1 MPRKARIQSSTDY
14 YHIMMR
20 GNNRESIFSMDEQKS
35 FFLDSL
41 EKQQD
46 DQLIHIAA
54 YCLMN
59 NHVHIVVKSEP
70 SNLAKA
76 IKSVNIKYAM
86 HFNQT
91 RSRIGHV
98 FQDRYKSEPIEDD
111 KYLMQVIRYVHN
123 NPVKAKLVK
132 SPEDYRWSSFN
143 EYLSDNVIIS
153 SLQKKF
159 ILELFSS
166 EINQFIEFHNQKD
179 NNEFLDIDEEMEQ
192 NRLEYAQEIISNY
205 FNEKG
210 LTEAKQVKKN
220 PVHLEE
226 IIRRLLN
233 SSKLSHRQIA
243 KLLSISSSTVH
254 KVSLNK

>member
-1 MPRKARIQSSTDY
+1 MPRKARVQSSTDY

-20 GNNRESIFSMDEQKS
+20 GNNRESIFSRDEQKS

-46 DQLIHIAA
+46 NQLIHIVAF
-54 YCLMN
+54 CLMN
-59 NHVHIVVKSEP
+59 NHVHIVVKAEP

-76 IKSVNIKYAM
+76 IKSVNIRYAM
-86 HFNQT
+86 YFNQT

-111 KYLMQVIRYVHN
+111 KYLIQVIRYVHN

-132 SPEDYRWSSFN
+132 SPEEYRWSSFN

-159 ILELFSS
+159 ILGLFSS
-166 EINQFIEFHNQKD
+166 DIKQFVEFHNQKD
-179 NNEFLDIDEEMEQ
+179 NNEYLDINEELER
-192 NRLEYAQEIISNY
+192 NRLEYAQEIISSY

-210 LTEAKQVKKN
+210 LKEAKQLTKN
-220 PVHLEE
+220 SIHLEE
-226 IIRRLLN
+226 LIRRLLK

-243 KLLSISSSTVH
+243 NLLGISSSIVH
-254 KVSLNK
+254 RVNLNK